1 MKVCASFAINF
12 FSATISLA
20 VITACSTPT
29 TTRTLSPELSA
40 AAVPVKAV
48 APRLSSALTYIA
60 PKITQVLRTPDVNF
74 QNLPDYNFKPNYVFV
89 EPNIRMHYVD
99 EGPKN
104 GEVILLLHGQPTWSY
119 IYRNMIPV
127 LANAGFR
134 VIAPDL
140 IGYGKS
146 DKPAAMS
153 DYSYARHVEWV
164 QRFIAQLRLEKIN
177 LVVHDWGGMIG
188 VRIAAL
194 QPEQMSRLIL
204 MDTSFNNGYEVY
216 TPRYAEGFARW
227 RAYLRETKDLKFG
240 PAIAV
245 NIFSPPASDV
255 LEAYDAPYPDDSY
268 KAGARIMSSLI
279 PITPEQAG
287 AAENRR
293 LEPVLNVWKTPVLI
307 AFTSTSERVHPGQ
320 RKRFLDLFPASVIWR
335 NASIDDAK
343 HYLQESKSKEI
354 AELIIEFIKATK

>member
-1 MKVCASFAINF
+1 MNDEANF
-12 FSATISLA
+12 LSRVVKLFIAA
-20 VITACSTPT
+20 GVVVIIAACTTTGTTPT
-29 TTRTLSPELSA
+29 PTPMPSAASA
-40 AAVPVKAV
+40 AAT
-48 APRLSSALTYIA
+48 SATLPYIE
-60 PKITQVLRTPDVNF
+60 PKITEVFRTPDIHF
-74 QNLPDYNFKPNYVFV
+74 QNLPGYNFQPNYVYV

-104 GEVILLLHGQPTWSY
+104 GELIVLLHGQPTWSY

-127 LANAGFR
+127 LAKAGYR
-134 VIAPDL
+134 VVAPDL

-146 DKPAAMS
+146 DKPAAMA
-153 DYSYARHVEWV
+153 DYTYARHVEWV
-164 QRFIAQLRLEKIN
+164 QRFIAQLKLEKIN

-188 VRIAAL
+188 IRVAAL
-194 QPEQMSRLIL
+194 QPSLIRRLTL

-227 RAYLRETKDLKFG
+227 RAHLRETKDLKFG

-245 NIFSPPASDV
+245 NIFTPPAAGV
-255 LEAYDAPYPDDSY
+255 LEAYDAPYPDDRY

-287 AAENRR
+287 APENRR
-293 LEPVLNVWKTPVLI
+293 LEPVLNQWKTPVLI
-307 AFTSTSERVHPGQ
+307 AFTATSERVHPGQ

-335 NASIDDAK
+335 NAAIEDAK
-343 HYLQESKSKEI
+343 HYMQESKSQEI
-354 AELIIEFIKATK
+354 AELIVEFIKATKS